1 MTQATALSL
10 LSMGHNVFLTGSAGS
25 GKTYVLNQ
33 YIGYLRNHNVD
44 VAVTA
49 STGIAATHMGGMTI
63 HAWSG
68 IGIRRTMSDWE
79 IEALEEK
86 QYLWKRYESVK
97 VLVIDEVSMLSGEFL
112 DLLDRVCRSMKR
124 KDEPFGGIQ
133 VVLCGDLFQLPPI
146 SKGEESVTFVTESKA
161 WSTIGLLVCYLSEQ
175 HRQDDSEFLSILN
188 AIRDGNFDTYHEE
201 LLQSRIRED
210 MTGIEHMTKLFTH
223 NVDVDSINGQ
233 KLAEIAD
240 QEFVYDMKTTGR
252 ELLVETL
259 KKSCLAVPVLALKKG
274 AEVMFVKNNS
284 DAGYVNGT
292 RGEVIGFSADRA
304 PLVLTLEGDTISVS
318 PETWSIE
325 EDGKVKAS
333 ITQIPLR
340 HAWAITIHKSQGMSL
355 DAAVM
360 DLSKSFASGMGY
372 VALSRVRRLSGLYLL
387 GISPQALYIDERVRE
402 ADAVLRSQSQKS
414 EESLARLT
422 SEEVKLLA
430 DTFLLKSGGTLD
442 TTPRAK
448 KSPKIATHYYTYDL
462 VSEGKTIEEV
472 ASERDLAIG
481 TIISHLETCK
491 EEGKDVS
498 FEHLKLDPEDMD
510 HIIEAFEETGET
522 KLTPVKSLLEK
533 KGHVYNFETIRLVRL
548 FLE

>member
-1 MTQATALSL
+1 
-10 LSMGHNVFLTGSAGS
+10 
-25 GKTYVLNQ
+25 
-33 YIGYLRNHNVD
+33 
-44 VAVTA
+44 
-49 STGIAATHMGGMTI
+49 
-63 HAWSG
+63 
-68 IGIRRTMSDWE
+68 
-79 IEALEEK
+79 
-86 QYLWKRYESVK
+86 
-97 VLVIDEVSMLSGEFL
+97 
-112 DLLDRVCRSMKR
+112 
-124 KDEPFGGIQ
+124 
-133 VVLCGDLFQLPPI
+133 
-146 SKGEESVTFVTESKA
+146 
-161 WSTIGLLVCYLSEQ
+161 
-175 HRQDDSEFLSILN
+175 
-188 AIRDGNFDTYHEE
+188 
-201 LLQSRIRED
+201 
-210 MTGIEHMTKLFTH
+210 
-223 NVDVDSINGQ
+223 
-233 KLAEIAD
+233 
-240 QEFVYDMKTTGR
+240 MKTIGR

-304 PLVLTLEGDTISVS
+304 PLVRTLEGDTISVS

-340 HAWAITIHKSQGMSL
+340 HAWAITIHKSQGMGL

-422 SEEVKLLA
+422 SEEIKLLA

-442 TTPRAK
+442 ATPRPK

-462 VSEGKTIEEV
+462 VSAGKTIEEV
-472 ASERDLAIG
+472 ASERDLTVG

-498 FEHLKLDPEDMD
+498 FEHLKLDPEDMN
-510 HIIEAFEETGET
+510 HIIEAFEKTGEM

-533 KGHVYNFETIRLVRL
+533 YGHVYNFETIRLARL